1 MNQPVAP
8 HRGISPLRHAV
19 RRFRHALAGDI
30 RLQVRHQ
37 FYTAYALVSTVY
49 IVLLH
54 QLPAGYRATANLL
67 LTFSDPS
74 MLGFFF
80 IGGLVLLEK
89 GQDIHEALF
98 VTPHSPSAYIGSKT
112 VSLMLL
118 SLGSSLLIHIS
129 TFGFHRGLGW
139 FLIGV
144 ALTSAFFTL
153 VGLGLAARCR
163 TMNGFFFCSVPL
175 CVFFTLPVAEVLGLY
190 GGGLLHA
197 LPAAGS
203 LLLLQSA
210 FRPVPDGE
218 LLFGAACLIVW
229 IGAAYAWAF
238 RSLQL
243 FRHRS

>member
-1 MNQPVAP
+1 MNQPVVP
-8 HRGISPLRHAV
+8 HRGASRFRRSF

-98 VTPHSPSAYIGSKT
+98 ATPHSPFAYIGSKLL
-112 VSLMLL
+112 SLMLL
-118 SLGSSLLIHIS
+118 SLGSSLLIHVS

-153 VGLGLAARCR
+153 AGLGLAARCR

-175 CVFFTLPVAEVLGLY
+175 CVFFTLPAGEVLGLY
-190 GGGLLHA
+190 EGGLLRA

-203 LLLLQSA
+203 LLMLQSA

-218 LLFGAACLIVW
+218 LLLGAACLMVW

-243 FRHRS
+243 FRHRY